1 MIIRKTVSEHNKRNK
16 LYHAN
21 DLWLNGQKKLAR
33 IRFDKARRPDG
44 TIDVSQLPKLY
55 GSNPKLEK
63 SNDGSGHLTTG
74 QSFAPSWVSGYN
86 MCSFA
91 SGCSKICLNHSGHGQ
106 KHMMNGENHFVT
118 QARLMRTWF
127 YKEFPAQYREQV
139 TKEMKS
145 HIRKAKKLEAFP
157 AHRPNNLSDE
167 LWEKIWP
174 ELFDMFP
181 EVLFYDYTAVP
192 NRNIDHI
199 PNYHL
204 VFSRKE
210 DNEDLAFS
218 QTKYNIS
225 ACFAVK
231 KGDPLPKEYKGKRV
245 VDGDMHDMIWKWKEA
260 YPNEQVVI
268 GLRPKG
274 QAAWLDTSGFVIPTN
289 ADGVVF

>member
-1 MIIRKTVSEHNKRNK
+1 
-16 LYHAN
+16 
-21 DLWLNGQKKLAR
+21 
-33 IRFDKARRPDG
+33 
-44 TIDVSQLPKLY
+44 
-55 GSNPKLEK
+55 
-63 SNDGSGHLTTG
+63 
-74 QSFAPSWVSGYN
+74 
-86 MCSFA
+86 
-91 SGCSKICLNHSGHGQ
+91 
-106 KHMMNGENHFVT
+106 
-118 QARLMRTWF
+118 
-127 YKEFPAQYREQV
+127 
-139 TKEMKS
+139 
-145 HIRKAKKLEAFP
+145 
-157 AHRPNNLSDE
+157 
-167 LWEKIWP
+167 
-174 ELFDMFP
+174 MFP